1 MDHEGTREQLELAAV
16 EPGGLER
23 LMAGDTPNAQA
34 VAAHLAGCPS
44 CTDELVRLQR
54 AATLI
59 RGSVRQLPPADLKER
74 TLATIRAEGV
84 RRPLAVAVPAAAGAG
99 ATVTTEPVNGVPVM
113 ASPSTAATVDPDRRT
128 RRTPPW
134 LGWAGTIAAAVVLS
148 VVTTTAVVNNRV
160 DNQLAAQNAE
170 ILALES
176 VTTDTMGVAAEPDAE
191 HVRPGGDGRA
201 RLLAVEHRPGG
212 HGDGPDGTARRAGVP
227 LLDRGGWQARAG
239 RQDVLQHAPR
249 LLDRPGR
256 GARRSA
262 GRCEVRCV
270 AGERLGRLRPEGR
283 GARRRALAAGPR
295 LRLVGALHTLVEL
308 GGTHVLPGFIVGLRR
323 LGLRRWRVGRW
334 RLEVGAMQLEHPL
347 GRRRRHLEPVV
358 AHHGGQ
364 PRGLPRPLDGVDLD
378 LASTGVHDHEPDQP
392 GPDD

>member
-23 LMAGDTPNAQA
+23 LMAGDTPNAQV

-59 RGSVRQLPPADLKER
+59 RASVRELPPADLKER

-84 RRPLAVAVPAAAGAG
+84 RRPLAVAAPAAVGAG
-99 ATVTTEPVNGVPVM
+99 ATSATERMSGVPVM
-113 ASPSTAATVDPDRRT
+113 ASTSTTATDPDRRA

-176 VTTDTMGVAAEPDAE
+176 VTTDTMSVAAEPDAE
-191 HVRPGGDGRA
+191 HVALRS
-201 RLLAVEHRPGG
+201 VS
-212 HGDGPDGTARRAGVP
+212 GPDVKGELVYSASSTDLVVTAMGLTEPPAGQEY
-227 LLDRGGWQARAG
+227 RCWIQAGGK
-239 RQDVLQHAPR
+239 RQPVGKMFFSTHLAYWTGP
-249 LLDRPGR
+249 
-256 GARRSA
+256 
-262 GRCEVRCV
+262 V
-270 AGERLGRLRPEGR
+270 A
-283 GARRRALAAGPR
+283 ALAGLPDGATFGVSLVSKSGGTVDR
-295 LRLVGALHTLVEL
+295 DAVLVGEL
-308 GGTHVLPGFIVGLRR
+308 
-323 LGLRRWRVGRW
+323 
-334 RLEVGAMQLEHPL
+334 
-347 GRRRRHLEPVV
+347 
-358 AHHGGQ
+358 
-364 PRGLPRPLDGVDLD
+364 
-378 LASTGVHDHEPDQP
+378 
-392 GPDD
+392 

>member
-23 LMAGDTPNAQA
+23 LMAGDTPYAQA

-113 ASPSTAATVDPDRRT
+113 ASPSTAATVDSDRQT

-191 HVRPGGDGRA
+191 HVALMSVSGPAVTGELVYSPSSTDLVVTATGLTEPPAGQEYRCWIEAGGKREPVGKMFFSTH
-201 RLLAVEHRPGG
+201 LAYWT
-212 HGDGPDGTARRAGVP
+212 GPVAALAG
-227 LLDRGGWQARAG
+227 L
-239 RQDVLQHAPR
+239 QD
-249 LLDRPGR
+249 
-256 GARRSA
+256 GARFGVSLVSVSGGSVQKDA
-262 GRCEVRCV
+262 V
-270 AGERLGRLRPEGR
+270 
-283 GARRRALAAGPR
+283 
-295 LRLVGALHTLVEL
+295 LVGEL
-308 GGTHVLPGFIVGLRR
+308 
-323 LGLRRWRVGRW
+323 
-334 RLEVGAMQLEHPL
+334 
-347 GRRRRHLEPVV
+347 
-358 AHHGGQ
+358 
-364 PRGLPRPLDGVDLD
+364 
-378 LASTGVHDHEPDQP
+378 
-392 GPDD
+392 

>member
-23 LMAGDTPNAQA
+23 LMAGDTPYAQA

-191 HVRPGGDGRA
+191 HVALMSVSGPAVTGELVYSPSSTDLVVTATGLTEPPAGQEYRCWIEAGGKREPVGKMFFSTH
-201 RLLAVEHRPGG
+201 LAYWT
-212 HGDGPDGTARRAGVP
+212 GPVAALAG
-227 LLDRGGWQARAG
+227 L
-239 RQDVLQHAPR
+239 QD
-249 LLDRPGR
+249 
-256 GARRSA
+256 GARFGVSLVSVSGGSVQKDA
-262 GRCEVRCV
+262 V
-270 AGERLGRLRPEGR
+270 
-283 GARRRALAAGPR
+283 
-295 LRLVGALHTLVEL
+295 LVGEL
-308 GGTHVLPGFIVGLRR
+308 
-323 LGLRRWRVGRW
+323 
-334 RLEVGAMQLEHPL
+334 
-347 GRRRRHLEPVV
+347 
-358 AHHGGQ
+358 
-364 PRGLPRPLDGVDLD
+364 
-378 LASTGVHDHEPDQP
+378 
-392 GPDD
+392 